1 MPKIDIKEFFLALSR
16 LKLHETKHV
25 LAGRWA
31 LSKKKIRMTSCWL
44 YAQKIQELKERKVW
58 WGDFEDDE
66 VYIILVDG
74 VHC

>member
-1 MPKIDIKEFFLALSR
+1 MPKIDIKEFFLALSW
-16 LKLHETKHV
+16 LKLYETKHV

-31 LSKKKIRMTSCWL
+31 LGKKKICMTCQL
-44 YAQKIQELKERKVW
+44 YAEKIQELKERKVR